1 MSILRI
7 DALRVDFTAP
17 SGEVQPAVRGVDLAI
32 EPGEVLAL
40 VGESGSGKSVTAAA
54 VLGLLPQRG
63 VSVSGS
69 VRFEGEPLLGRGE
82 AGYNQVRGHGIGII
96 FQNSLAS
103 LDPSFRI
110 GDQLCESLRYR
121 QGLRGQAACAAA
133 QGWLERVR
141 IRDPERVLQAYPHEL
156 SGGMR
161 QRVMIALA
169 MLGRPR
175 LLIADEP
182 TTALD
187 PTIQK
192 EILELLADINAR
204 EGTSILLITHD
215 FGVVAALADRVA
227 VMRAGEIVESGRT
240 ASLLSSPVH
249 PYTVK
254 LVSAVP
260 RRVARAPAAA
270 QPASVA
276 AASIEA
282 AASAQIGARGAP
294 LVSLE
299 QVSRQYTLG
308 RRWFGAARTVQAL
321 APVDLAIRRGE
332 ILGLIGESGS
342 GKSTLARVA
351 ARLIEPSSGIVRVA
365 GQDVTAL
372 HGAALAPLRRQVQI
386 VFQDG
391 GASLNPR
398 RTIGAQL
405 IAPLL
410 RLGAASTVAQ
420 ARGLAVDALE
430 RVGLGAQHLQ
440 RYPHEFSGGQ
450 RQRIGIARALA
461 PRPAFVILDEPTSAL
476 DVSIQAQ
483 VLDLL
488 RELRQALSLTYLF
501 IGHDLAVIESL
512 CDRIAV
518 MEQGRIV
525 EVFDRDALRDPGR
538 HPATRRLLDAVLPV
552 AGATRLG
559 AARGRSPLIS
569 PLPERAAA

>member
-1 MSILRI
+1 MSILQI
-7 DALRVDFTAP
+7 DGLRVDFITP
-17 SGEVQPAVRGVDLAI
+17 SGEVQAAVRGVDLTIA
-32 EPGEVLAL
+32 PGEVLAL

-54 VLGLLPQRG
+54 VMGLLPTRG
-63 VSVSGS
+63 VRARGD
-69 VRFEGEPLLGRGE
+69 VRFEGESLLGRPE
-82 AGYNQVRGHGIGII
+82 AALNRVRGHGIGII
-96 FQNSLAS
+96 FQNSLGS
-103 LDPSFRI
+103 LDPAFRI
-110 GDQLCESLRYR
+110 GDQLCESLRWR
-121 QGLRGQAACAAA
+121 QGLRGQAARAAA
-133 QGWLERVR
+133 LAWLERVR
-141 IRDPERVLQAYPHEL
+141 IRDVARVFEAYPHEL

-192 EILELLADINAR
+192 EILQLLADINAQ
-204 EGTSILLITHD
+204 EGTAVLLITHD

-227 VMRAGEIVESGRT
+227 VMRAGQIVETGET
-240 ASLLSSPVH
+240 AKLLSAPSH
-249 PYTVK
+249 PYTQR
-254 LVSAVP
+254 LIASVP
-260 RRVARAPAAA
+260 GAREPARLAAA
-270 QPASVA
+270 QPAA
-276 AASIEA
+276 LAP
-282 AASAQIGARGAP
+282 P

-299 QVSRQYTLG
+299 QVSRRYTLG
-308 RRWFGAARTVQAL
+308 TRWFGPAPAVQAL
-321 APVDLAIRRGE
+321 APVDLTIQRGE

-351 ARLIEPSSGIVRVA
+351 ARLVAPTTGVVRVA

-372 HGAALAPLRRQVQI
+372 EGAALAPVRRQVQV

-410 RLGAASTVAQ
+410 RLGAARTAAQ
-420 ARGLAVDALE
+420 ARGLAIDALE

-488 RELRQALSLTYLF
+488 RELRRELALTYLF

-525 EVFDRDALRDPGR
+525 DVFDRDALRESGR

-552 AGATRLG
+552 SVGARLG
-559 AARGRSPLIS
+559 LRTAIS
-569 PLPERAAA
+569 VSDQRAAA

>member
-1 MSILRI
+1 MSILEI
-7 DALRVDFTAP
+7 EGLRVDFTAP
-17 SGEVQPAVRGVDLAI
+17 SGEVQCAVRGVDLAI
-32 EPGEVLAL
+32 ARGEVLAL

-54 VLGLLPQRG
+54 ILGLLPERG
-63 VSVSGS
+63 VSARGAI
-69 VRFEGEPLLGRGE
+69 RFEGRSLLGRSE
-82 AGYNQVRGHGIGII
+82 TELNQVRGHGIGII
-96 FQNSLAS
+96 FQNSLSS
-103 LDPSFRI
+103 LDPSFRV
-110 GDQLCESLRYR
+110 GDQLCESLRFR
-121 QGLRGQAACAAA
+121 QGLRGKAARAAA
-133 QGWLERVR
+133 HAWLERVR
-141 IRDPERVLQAYPHEL
+141 IRDVARVLAAYPHEL

-192 EILELLADINAR
+192 EILQLLSEINTE
-204 EGTSILLITHD
+204 EGTAMLLITHD
-215 FGVVAALADRVA
+215 FGVVAALADRIA
-227 VMRAGEIVESGRT
+227 VMREGEIVETGVT
-240 ASLLSSPVH
+240 GALLAAPTH
-249 PYTVK
+249 PYTQR
-254 LVSAVP
+254 LVASVPGARPAVP
-260 RRVARAPAAA
+260 APADRPRTPRPRAGDA
-270 QPASVA
+270 
-276 AASIEA
+276 
-282 AASAQIGARGAP
+282 GAP

-299 QVSRQYTLG
+299 GISRRYPAGT
-308 RRWFGAARTVQAL
+308 RWFRPAPSVQAL
-321 APVDLAIRRGE
+321 APVDLSIRRGE

-351 ARLIEPSSGIVRVA
+351 ARLVDASTGIVRVA
-365 GQDVTAL
+365 GEDVTAL
-372 HGAALAPLRRQVQI
+372 RGAALAPLRRQVQV

-398 RTIGAQL
+398 RTVGAQL

-410 RLGAASTVAQ
+410 RLGTAQSFAQ
-420 ARGLAVDALE
+420 ARSLAIDALE
-430 RVGLGAQHLQ
+430 RVGLSAQHLN

-450 RQRIGIARALA
+450 GQRIGIARALA

-488 RELRQALSLTYLF
+488 RELRRDLSLTYLF

-518 MEQGRIV
+518 MEQGHIV
-525 EVFDRDALRDPGR
+525 EVFDRDCLRDPGR

-552 AGATRLG
+552 QGAFRLG
-559 AARGRSPLIS
+559 RASLAPALS
-569 PLPERAAA
+569 ERAAA

>member
-1 MSILRI
+1 MTVLTIQ
-7 DALRVDFTAP
+7 DLRVDFTAP
-17 SGEVQPAVRGVDLAI
+17 SGEVQPAVRGVSLHIDA
-32 EPGEVLAL
+32 GEVLAL
-40 VGESGSGKSVTAAA
+40 VGESGSGKSVTAAS
-54 VLGLLPQRG
+54 VMGLLPARG
-63 VSVSGS
+63 VSVRGS
-69 VRFEGEPLLGRGE
+69 VRFEGEELLGRSE
-82 AGYNQVRGHGIGII
+82 AGFNQIRGHGVGII

-110 GDQLCESLRYR
+110 GDQLTEALRFR
-121 QGLRGQAACAAA
+121 QGLRGASARAEALA
-133 QGWLERVR
+133 WLERVR
-141 IRDPERVLQAYPHEL
+141 IRDPLRVFKAYPHEL

-192 EILELLADINAR
+192 EILELLADINVR
-204 EGTSILLITHD
+204 DGTAILLITHD

-227 VMRAGEIVESGRT
+227 VMRAGEILETGTTEAVLARP
-240 ASLLSSPVH
+240 AH
-249 PYTVK
+249 PYTTA
-254 LVSAVP
+254 LVAAVP
-260 RRVARAPAAA
+260 GGRREHPAAA
-270 QPASVA
+270 
-276 AASIEA
+276 
-282 AASAQIGARGAP
+282 ARVDDVDAAP
-294 LVSLE
+294 LVQLT
-299 QVSRQYTLG
+299 QLSRTFTLG
-308 RRWFGAARTVQAL
+308 RRLFGPAQTVQAL
-321 APVDLAIRRGE
+321 APTDLSIRRGE

-342 GKSTLARVA
+342 GKSTLARLA
-351 ARLIEPSSGIVRVA
+351 ARLLDPSTGRLTVA
-365 GQDVTAL
+365 GADVTAL
-372 HGAALAPLRRQVQI
+372 SGAALAPLRRQVQV

-405 IAPLL
+405 TAPLL
-410 RLGAASTVAQ
+410 RLGAAATAAQ
-420 ARGLAVDALE
+420 AHALAVEALE
-430 RVGLGAQHLQ
+430 RVGLGAQHLA

-488 RELRQALSLTYLF
+488 RELRRELSLTYLF

-525 EVFDRDALRDPGR
+525 EVFERSALHDPDR
-538 HPATRRLLDAVLPV
+538 HPATRRLLGAVLPV
-552 AGATRLG
+552 SAQARLG
-559 AARGRSPLIS
+559 RRDAGLDQ
-569 PLPERAAA
+569 RAAA

>member
-1 MSILRI
+1 MSILHI
-7 DALRVDFTAP
+7 DGLRVDFTAP

-32 EPGEVLAL
+32 ESGEVLAL

-54 VLGLLPQRG
+54 VLGLLPERG

-69 VRFEGEPLLGRGE
+69 VRFEGESLLGRSE
-82 AGYNQVRGHGIGII
+82 AGYNQVRGQGIGII

-110 GDQLCESLRYR
+110 GDQLYESLRFR
-121 QGLRGQAACAAA
+121 QGLRGKAARAAA
-133 QGWLERVR
+133 SGWLERVR
-141 IRDPERVLQAYPHEL
+141 IRDVDRVLQAYPHEL

-192 EILELLADINAR
+192 AILELLADINAR
-204 EGTSILLITHD
+204 EGVSILLITHD

-227 VMRAGEIVESGRT
+227 VMRAGEIVESGST
-240 ASLLSSPVH
+240 ASVLSAPVH
-249 PYTVK
+249 PYTER
-254 LVSAVP
+254 LVRSVPGRVSRVQASAT
-260 RRVARAPAAA
+260 AAA
-270 QPASVA
+270 DGTS
-276 AASIEA
+276 S
-282 AASAQIGARGAP
+282 SP

-299 QVSRQYTLG
+299 QVSRHYTVG
-308 RRWFGAARTVQAL
+308 RRWFGAAQTVQAL
-321 APVDLAIRRGE
+321 APVDLSIRRGE

-351 ARLIEPSSGIVRVA
+351 ARLIEPSGGTVRVA

-372 HGAALAPLRRQVQI
+372 HGAALAPLRRQVQV

-398 RTIGAQL
+398 RTVGAQL

-410 RLGAASTVAQ
+410 RLGAASSVAQ

-518 MEQGRIV
+518 MEQGHIV

-552 AGATRLG
+552 SGATRLG
-559 AARGRSPLIS
+559 AAAHRTPSLS
-569 PLPERAAA
+569 TLPERAAA

>member
-1 MSILRI
+1 MSILEI
-7 DALRVDFTAP
+7 EGLRVDFTAP
-17 SGEVQPAVRGVDLAI
+17 SGEVQCAVRGVDLAI
-32 EPGEVLAL
+32 ARGEVLAL

-54 VLGLLPQRG
+54 ILGLLPERG
-63 VSVSGS
+63 VSARGAI
-69 VRFEGEPLLGRGE
+69 RFEGRSLLGRSE
-82 AGYNQVRGHGIGII
+82 TELNQVRGHGIGII
-96 FQNSLAS
+96 FQNSLSS
-103 LDPSFRI
+103 LDPSFRV
-110 GDQLCESLRYR
+110 GDQLCESLRFR
-121 QGLRGQAACAAA
+121 QGLRGKAAWAAA
-133 QGWLERVR
+133 HAWLERVR
-141 IRDPERVLQAYPHEL
+141 IRDVARVLAAYPHEL

-192 EILELLADINAR
+192 EILQLLSEINTE
-204 EGTSILLITHD
+204 EGTAMLLITHD

-227 VMRAGEIVESGRT
+227 VMREGEIVETGVT
-240 ASLLSSPVH
+240 GALLAAPTH
-249 PYTVK
+249 PYTQR
-254 LVSAVP
+254 LVASVPGARPAVP
-260 RRVARAPAAA
+260 APADRPRTPRPRAGDA
-270 QPASVA
+270 
-276 AASIEA
+276 
-282 AASAQIGARGAP
+282 GAP

-299 QVSRQYTLG
+299 GISRRYPAGT
-308 RRWFGAARTVQAL
+308 RWLRPAPSVQAL
-321 APVDLAIRRGE
+321 APVDLSIRRGE

-351 ARLIEPSSGIVRVA
+351 ARLVDASTGIVRVA
-365 GQDVTAL
+365 GEDVTAL
-372 HGAALAPLRRQVQI
+372 RGAALAPLRRQVQV

-398 RTIGAQL
+398 RTVGAQL

-410 RLGAASTVAQ
+410 RLGAAQSFAQ
-420 ARGLAVDALE
+420 ARSLAIDALE
-430 RVGLGAQHLQ
+430 RVGLSAQHLN

-488 RELRQALSLTYLF
+488 RELRRELSLTYLF

-518 MEQGRIV
+518 MEQGHIV
-525 EVFDRDALRDPGR
+525 EVFDRDCLRDPGR

-552 AGATRLG
+552 QGAFRLG
-559 AARGRSPLIS
+559 RASLAPAHS
-569 PLPERAAA
+569 ERAAA